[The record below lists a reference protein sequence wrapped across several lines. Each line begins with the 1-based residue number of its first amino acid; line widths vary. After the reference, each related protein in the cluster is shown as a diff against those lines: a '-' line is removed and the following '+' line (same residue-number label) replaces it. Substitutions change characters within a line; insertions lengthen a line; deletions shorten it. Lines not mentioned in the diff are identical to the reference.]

1 MTPNPKLKIAQ
12 FFNVKKLTWALTIVA
27 LICLLGSL
35 YSYQRMKQVDAFNQA
50 VLAGKT
56 PDTDKD
62 SFETKFATAL
72 YLAKKERYKES
83 TLLFSA
89 LMPKANV
96 AQKSAL
102 QYNLGNIFLLR
113 ANQISGN
120 TASVHQEAEYL
131 MNQAKAAYVSSLKLD
146 HTQWDA
152 KHNLDRLLGLIPE
165 IPTPG
170 VGEGDKAGL
179 IMGNIPVG
187 LP

>member
-1 MTPNPKLKIAQ
+1 MNVNMTQ
-12 FFNVKKLTWALTIVA
+12 FFSVKKLTWAFTFITI
-27 LICLLGSL
+27 ICLMGSL
-35 YSYQRMKQVDAFNQA
+35 YSYKRMKQVDAFNQA

-62 SFETKFATAL
+62 SFEAKFATAL

-89 LMPKANV
+89 LMSKANG

-102 QYNLGNIFLLR
+102 QYNLGNIFFLR
-113 ANQISGN
+113 ANQMSGN

-131 MNQAKAAYVSSLKLD
+131 MNQARAAYVSSLKLD